1 MYVQRS
7 TVAIQDIKLAMLL
20 SRYYMLLLPK
30 SAEGREVGVDVDGV
44 GVAGEA
50 VERRLVGGRLHRKY
64 GS

>member
-1 MYVQRS
+1 MLNKVGS
-7 TVAIQDIKLAMLL
+7 TL
-20 SRYYMLLLPK
+20 LLLPK

-50 VERRLVGGRLHRKY
+50 VQRRLVGGRLHSKY

>member
-1 MYVQRS
+1 
-7 TVAIQDIKLAMLL
+7 MLKQVL
-20 SRYYMLLLPK
+20 HCCLLPK